1 MFTASA
7 IWGLDIGDSSIKAI
21 KLRKSGGDVVVE
33 DFDRVTLNPTTK
45 KNEGYIA
52 VVQEAIEKMAKRK
65 DFSKCE
71 VCVSISAKNA
81 NSRFITMDADLKPK
95 QFADEIREEAERQ
108 IPFPLEE
115 VEWGYHRMGDLDDGE
130 QVALF
135 AVRTEHVNQLVDV
148 LSASGLKVRGVQV
161 PGVALYNFITYMT
174 DIDEHL
180 VLLDFG
186 EKSTDVILIHDGQFW
201 LRSLPLSGQHI
212 TTLLEKKFR
221 ITTQEANR
229 LKHEMEKSP
238 QRDRLFRV
246 IEPKLKELV
255 IEIKRSINF
264 RRTQVQD
271 LAPKTFL
278 AWGGSSQ
285 LKGVES
291 YFVKNLNLKKFK
303 LDLEAIDWSKMKKAK
318 AIQSNIASFGV
329 AFGLAIQG
337 LGYAEADVNL
347 IPKGI
352 VADQYMKTRKWSLLI
367 ANVFLLILM
376 FIWGKAHV
384 SVLDKL
390 KDVKGKVSKASSIH
404 QKSINEFKAKMSEFA
419 PEEKKLK
426 TIIGFQRGGMV
437 VPEVYR
443 VVAETA
449 DKFPTVYVIGV
460 KLNPLKA
467 EHFLLKPPTQATQA
481 GSAAPEGMEG
491 FEEFGFA
498 SAFLEG
504 MQENAESDDLVLQVD
519 FVSKNPVDN
528 SRFMNELTSHP
539 FFNVPGLKPKLT
551 GGSKDYQWS
560 FNPRVEL
567 EGGDPFQGNS
577 EIQKLRYEKEW
588 LFDLQGEAKVQ
599 YEKVAFQSLKIKLM
613 MPKVMGVA
621 VAEPKADD
629 NEERR

>member
-21 KLRKSGGDVVVE
+21 KLKKSGGDVVVE
-33 DFDRVTLNPTTK
+33 DFDRITLNPATK
-45 KNEGYIA
+45 KNEGYMA

-81 NSRFITMDADLKPK
+81 NSRFITMDSDLKPK
-95 QFADEIREEAERQ
+95 QFAEEVKDEAERQ

-135 AVRTEHVNQLVDV
+135 AARTEHINQLVDV

-161 PGVALYNFITYMT
+161 PGVALYNFITYMM
-174 DIDEHL
+174 DVDEHL

-212 TTLLEKKFR
+212 TSLLEKKFR

-264 RRTQVQD
+264 RRTQVKD
-271 LAPKTFL
+271 LDPKTFL

-285 LKGVES
+285 LKGVAS
-291 YFVKNLNLKKFK
+291 YFVKSLSLKKFD
-303 LDLEAIDWSKMKKAK
+303 LDLGNIDWSKCKKPK
-318 AIQSNIASFGV
+318 ALQANIASFGV

-337 LGYAEADVNL
+337 LGYAEAEVNL

-352 VADQYMKTRKWSLLI
+352 VKDQYVKTSKWSLLI
-367 ANVFLLILM
+367 ANVVLLLLM
-376 FIWGKAHV
+376 FVWGKSGE
-384 SVLDKL
+384 SVM
-390 KDVKGKVSKASSIH
+390 G
-404 QKSINEFKAKMSEFA
+404 
-419 PEEKKLK
+419 KLK
-426 TIIGFQRGGMV
+426 TVKGELSQSRSVLQKKISTFDSEISKFLPLEQKLKKVIEFQRGDMV
-437 VPEVYR
+437 VPDVYR
-443 VVAETA
+443 VITETA
-449 DKFPTVYVIGV
+449 EAFPGVYLIGV
-460 KLNPLKA
+460 KMNPLKA
-467 EHFLLKPPTQATQA
+467 EHFLLKTPTQATRA
-481 GSAAPEGMEG
+481 GS
-491 FEEFGFA
+491 
-498 SAFLEG
+498 
-504 MQENAESDDLVLQVD
+504 NSDDEEMEFAGFSEEMFIEEMMKTDSPDLSVQIE
-519 FVSKNPVDN
+519 FVSKDPVKN
-528 SRFMNELTSHP
+528 SAFMNKVMNHP
-539 FFNVPGLKPKLT
+539 FFKAEGVDPKLT
-551 GGSKDYQWS
+551 GGAKEFKWS
-560 FNPRVEL
+560 FGSRVEMSGPDIL
-567 EGGDPFQGNS
+567 SSIP
-577 EIQKLRYEKEW
+577 EIKEKRYAKGW
-588 LFDLQGEAKVQ
+588 IFDLQGETKENIESVS
-599 YEKVAFQSLKIKLM
+599 YQSLEIKLL
-613 MPKVMGVA
+613 MPKVMGV
-621 VAEPKADD
+621 VQADRSEKKED
-629 NEERR
+629 E

>member
-1 MFTASA
+1 LFTASA

-21 KLRKSGGDVVVE
+21 KLRKSGSDVVVE

-52 VVQEAIEKMAKRK
+52 VVQEAVEKMAKRK

-71 VCVSISAKNA
+71 VCVTISAKNA
-81 NSRFITMDADLKPK
+81 NSRFITMDSDLKPK
-95 QFADEIREEAERQ
+95 QFAEEIREEAERQ
-108 IPFPLEE
+108 IPFPLDE
-115 VEWGYHRMGDLDDGE
+115 VEWGYHRMGDLDEGE

-135 AVRTEHVNQLVDV
+135 AVRTEHVNQLVEV
-148 LSASGLKVRGVQV
+148 LSASGLNVKGVQV

-212 TTLLEKKFR
+212 TSLLEKKFR

-264 RRTQVQD
+264 RRTQVPD

-291 YFVKNLNLKKFK
+291 YFVKNLSLKKFK

-352 VADQYMKTRKWSLLI
+352 VRDQFVKTRKWSLLI

-376 FIWGKAHV
+376 FVWGKAHV
-384 SVLDKL
+384 SVLDK
-390 KDVKGKVSKASSIH
+390 VKEVKAKVGQASSQH
-404 QKSINEFKAKMSEFA
+404 QKSINEFKGKMAEFA
-419 PEEKKLK
+419 PEEKKLR
-426 TIIGFQRGGMV
+426 TIIEYQRGDMV
-437 VPEVYR
+437 IPEVYR
-443 VVAETA
+443 AVVETA
-449 DKFPTVYVIGV
+449 DQFPTVSIIGV
-460 KLNPLKA
+460 KLNPLRA
-467 EHFLLKPPTQATQA
+467 EHFLLKPPSEVTRA
-481 GSAAPEGMEG
+481 GSEGPEGEFEG
-491 FEEFGFA
+491 FEEFGFDP
-498 SAFLEG
+498 AFLEG
-504 MQENAESDDLVLQVD
+504 MQENAESPDLVLQVD
-519 FVSKNPVDN
+519 FVSKNPIDN
-528 SRFMNELTSHP
+528 SSFMKKLTTHP
-539 FFNVPGLKPKLT
+539 FFNVPGMDPILE
-551 GGSKDYQWS
+551 GGQKDYKWS

-567 EGGDPFQGNS
+567 DGGDVFQGSS
-577 EIQKLRYEKEW
+577 EIQKMRFDKGW
-588 LFDLQGEAKVQ
+588 LFDLQGESKVQ
-599 YEKVAFQSLKIKLM
+599 LEKVAYQSLKIKLM
-613 MPKVMGVA
+613 MPKVMGIA
-621 VAEPKADD
+621 AAETKKD
-629 NEERR
+629 EGERE